1 MLRAR
6 LRERRAIYQR
16 KESHS
21 TRAGY
26 LPTSLAMS
34 NVEQRSMVTSRTD
47 EALVSSQALGGY
59 HEMTE
64 FGDESRLLRALP
76 PDAHRINVQTH
87 VEVQNEPRN
96 ASVPLNGKFDV

>member
-1 MLRAR
+1 
-6 LRERRAIYQR
+6 
-16 KESHS
+16 
-21 TRAGY
+21 
-26 LPTSLAMS
+26 
-34 NVEQRSMVTSRTD
+34 
-47 EALVSSQALGGY
+47 
-59 HEMTE
+59 MTE